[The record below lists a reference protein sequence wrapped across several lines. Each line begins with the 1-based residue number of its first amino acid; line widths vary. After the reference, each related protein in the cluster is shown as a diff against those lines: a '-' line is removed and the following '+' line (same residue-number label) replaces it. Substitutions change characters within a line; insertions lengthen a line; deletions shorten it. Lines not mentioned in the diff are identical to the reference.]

1 MEKIQT
7 NCSGC
12 CFAEK
17 KGDSQIGCSLNRHTL
32 LGVESLQDDG
42 FFMLDRFCN
51 TYRPE
56 EWAKSLSVKK
66 SLDPEATVL
75 EEVSPRIGFFINFNT
90 DPEDTGEYG
99 DDVIV
104 CEEML
109 TKTLESIANIDGT
122 PSYVIVIND
131 RVEHNQFIW
140 EQFFRLFGDK
150 VKDTKYHI
158 VQIETK
164 PDKVE
169 KLVDE
174 SFKHAE
180 NGWIYTI
187 NSGETVDPSILKKIH
202 DYINVKMKK
211 LMMVKPNG
219 DAFSSMLFPAFL
231 FKFLNGNKQKVFQD
245 TTSAEGNFLEKMEEA
260 DKRSS
265 SKTVITWEEFNAS

>member
-7 NCSGC
+7 NCNGC

-17 KGDSQIGCSLNRHTL
+17 KGDSQVGCSLNRHTL

-42 FFMLDRFCN
+42 YFTLDRFCN

-75 EEVSPRIGFFINFNT
+75 EEVSPRIGFFINFDT

-99 DDVIV
+99 NDVIV

-109 TKTLESIANIDGT
+109 AKTLESIANIKGT

-140 EQFFRLFGDK
+140 EQFFKLFGEK

-158 VQIETK
+158 VQIETR
-164 PDKVE
+164 PEKVE

-174 SFKHAE
+174 SFRHAE
-180 NGWIYTI
+180 NGWIYTV
-187 NSGETVDPSILKKIH
+187 NSGDVVSTSILEDIH
-202 DYINVKMKK
+202 EYINIKMKK
-211 LMMVKPNG
+211 LMMIKPSG
-219 DAFSSMLFPAFL
+219 DAFSSMVFPAFL
-231 FKFLNGNKQKVFQD
+231 FKFLNGNKQKIFQD
-245 TTSAEGNFLEKMEEA
+245 TTSTEGSFIEKMEEA
-260 DKRSS
+260 DKRSPT
-265 SKTVITWEEFNAS
+265 KTVITWEEFNAS

>member
-1 MEKIQT
+1 MKKIQT
-7 NCSGC
+7 SCKGC
-12 CFAEK
+12 CFIEK
-17 KGDSQIGCSLNRHTL
+17 QGDSQVGCSLGRHSL

-42 FFMLDRFCN
+42 SFMLDRFCN

-75 EEVSPRIGFFINFNT
+75 DEVFPRIGFFVNFDT
-90 DPEDTGEYG
+90 DPENTGEYG
-99 DDVIV
+99 DDVIA

-109 TKTLESIANIDGT
+109 AKTLESIANIDGT

-140 EQFFRLFGDK
+140 EQFFKLFGDK

-164 PDKVE
+164 PEKVE
-169 KLVDE
+169 QLVDE

-187 NSGETVDPSILKKIH
+187 NSGDTVDPKILQKIQN
-202 DYINVKMKK
+202 YVNIKMEK
-211 LMMVKPNG
+211 LTLVKPDG
-219 DAFSSMLFPAFL
+219 DVFSSMLFPAFL
-231 FKFLNGNKQKVFQD
+231 FKFLNGNRNKIFQD
-245 TTSAEGNFLEKMEEA
+245 TTSTEGSFLEKMEEA
-260 DKRSS
+260 DKRSP
-265 SKTVITWEEFNAS
+265 SKTVVTWEEFNAS

>member
-1 MEKIQT
+1 MNKMQTSCKDCYFMEKQ
-7 NCSGC
+7 
-12 CFAEK
+12 
-17 KGDSQIGCSLNRHTL
+17 GDSQVGCSLNRHTL

-42 FFMLDRFCN
+42 SFVLDRFCN

-75 EEVSPRIGFFINFNT
+75 QEVFPRMGFFINFDT
-90 DPEDTGEYG
+90 DPKDTGEYG

-109 TKTLESIANIDGT
+109 TKTLDSIANINGV
-122 PSYVIVIND
+122 PAYVVVVND

-140 EQFFRLFGDK
+140 EQFFRLFGEK

-164 PDKVE
+164 PEKVDK
-169 KLVDE
+169 LIDE

-187 NSGETVDPSILKKIH
+187 NSGETVEPSILESIH
-202 DYINVKMKK
+202 EYVNVKMKK

-219 DAFSSMLFPAFL
+219 DIFSSMLFPAFL
-231 FKFLNGNKQKVFQD
+231 FKFLNGNGQKIFQD
-245 TTSAEGNFLEKMEEA
+245 MTSAGGNLVEKIEEA
-260 DKRSS
+260 DKRSP

>member
-1 MEKIQT
+1 VKKIQT
-7 NCSGC
+7 SCKGC
-12 CFAEK
+12 CFIEK
-17 KGDSQIGCSLNRHTL
+17 QGDSQVGCSLGRHSL

-42 FFMLDRFCN
+42 SFMLDRFCN

-75 EEVSPRIGFFINFNT
+75 DEVFPRIGFFVNFDT

-109 TKTLESIANIDGT
+109 AKTLESIANIDGT

-164 PDKVE
+164 PEKVE
-169 KLVDE
+169 QLVDE

-187 NSGETVDPSILKKIH
+187 NSGDTVDPKILQKIQN
-202 DYINVKMKK
+202 YVNIKMEK
-211 LMMVKPNG
+211 LTLVKPDG
-219 DAFSSMLFPAFL
+219 DVFSSMLFPAFL
-231 FKFLNGNKQKVFQD
+231 FKFLNGNRNKIFQD
-245 TTSAEGNFLEKMEEA
+245 TTSTEGSFLEKMEEA
-260 DKRSS
+260 DKRSP
-265 SKTVITWEEFNAS
+265 SKTVVTWEEFNAS

>member
-1 MEKIQT
+1 MKKIQT
-7 NCSGC
+7 SCKDC
-12 CFAEK
+12 YFIEK
-17 KGDSQIGCSLNRHTL
+17 QGDSQIGCSLNRHTL

-42 FFMLDRFCN
+42 SFMLDRFCN

-75 EEVSPRIGFFINFNT
+75 GEVFPRIGFFINFNT

-109 TKTLESIANIDGT
+109 AKTLESIANIDGT

-164 PDKVE
+164 PE
-169 KLVDE
+169 KLEQLVDE

-180 NGWIYTI
+180 NGWI
-187 NSGETVDPSILKKIH
+187 
-202 DYINVKMKK
+202 
-211 LMMVKPNG
+211 G
-219 DAFSSMLFPAFL
+219 DVFSSMLFPAFL
-231 FKFLNGNKQKVFQD
+231 FKFLNGNKQKIFQD

-260 DKRSS
+260 DKRSP
-265 SKTVITWEEFNAS
+265 SKTVITWEEFDAS

>member
-1 MEKIQT
+1 MKKIQT
-7 NCSGC
+7 GCKGC
-12 CFAEK
+12 CFIEK
-17 KGDSQIGCSLNRHTL
+17 QGDSQVGCSLGRHSL

-42 FFMLDRFCN
+42 SFMLDRFCN

-75 EEVSPRIGFFINFNT
+75 DEVFPRIGFFVNFDT

-109 TKTLESIANIDGT
+109 AKTLESIANIDGT

-164 PDKVE
+164 PEKVE
-169 KLVDE
+169 QLVDE

-187 NSGETVDPSILKKIH
+187 NSGDTVDPKILQKIQN
-202 DYINVKMKK
+202 YVNIKMEK
-211 LMMVKPNG
+211 LTLVKPDG
-219 DAFSSMLFPAFL
+219 DVFSSMLFPAFL
-231 FKFLNGNKQKVFQD
+231 FKFLNGNRNKIFQD
-245 TTSAEGNFLEKMEEA
+245 TTSTEGSFLEKMEEA
-260 DKRSS
+260 DKRSP
-265 SKTVITWEEFNAS
+265 SKTVVTWEEFNAS

>member
-7 NCSGC
+7 NCNGC

-17 KGDSQIGCSLNRHTL
+17 KGDSQVGCSLNRHTL

-42 FFMLDRFCN
+42 YFTLDRFCN

-75 EEVSPRIGFFINFNT
+75 EEVSPRIGFFINFDT

-99 DDVIV
+99 NDVIV

-109 TKTLESIANIDGT
+109 AKTLESIANIKGT

-140 EQFFRLFGDK
+140 EQFFKLFGEK

-158 VQIETK
+158 VQIETR

-174 SFKHAE
+174 SFRHAE
-180 NGWIYTI
+180 NGWIYTV
-187 NSGETVDPSILKKIH
+187 NSGDVVSPSILEDIH
-202 DYINVKMKK
+202 EYINIKMKK
-211 LMMVKPNG
+211 LMMIKPSG
-219 DAFSSMLFPAFL
+219 DAFSSMVFPAFL
-231 FKFLNGNKQKVFQD
+231 FKFLNGNKQKIFQD
-245 TTSAEGNFLEKMEEA
+245 TTSTEGSFIEKMEEA
-260 DKRSS
+260 DKRSPT
-265 SKTVITWEEFNAS
+265 KTVITWEEFNAS

>member
-1 MEKIQT
+1 MKKIQT
-7 NCSGC
+7 SCKGC
-12 CFAEK
+12 CFIEK
-17 KGDSQIGCSLNRHTL
+17 QGDSQVGCSLGRHSL

-42 FFMLDRFCN
+42 SFMLDRFCN

-75 EEVSPRIGFFINFNT
+75 DEVFPRIGFFVNFDT

-109 TKTLESIANIDGT
+109 AKTLESIANIDGT

-164 PDKVE
+164 PEKVE
-169 KLVDE
+169 QLVDE

-187 NSGETVDPSILKKIH
+187 NSGDTVDPKILQKIQN
-202 DYINVKMKK
+202 YVNIKMEK
-211 LMMVKPNG
+211 LTLVKPDG
-219 DAFSSMLFPAFL
+219 DVFSSMLFPAFL
-231 FKFLNGNKQKVFQD
+231 FKFLNGNRNKIFQD
-245 TTSAEGNFLEKMEEA
+245 TTSTEGSFLEKMEEA
-260 DKRSS
+260 DKRSP
-265 SKTVITWEEFNAS
+265 SKTVVTWEEFNAS